1 MNNVAGHMVHPYT
14 LPLTLD
20 PMEGSGCSLTPRL
33 DLDGSSLSS
42 ERDPA
47 SPLDSEGSSL
57 YFEREA
63 NYSVRNLAGFSEEAR
78 RSVVYSEVEE
88 EAEVYSVARSVY
100 SEEEAERYSVAPV
113 LDSEADSGTG
123 SVCEEE
129 ADDAQDQVGKPI

>member
-33 DLDGSSLSS
+33 DSDGSSVSS

-47 SPLDSEGSSL
+47 SPFDSEGSPL

-63 NYSVRNLAGFSEEAR
+63 NYSVRNLAGFSEDAR
-78 RSVVYSEVEE
+78 GSVVYSEV
-88 EAEVYSVARSVY
+88 
-100 SEEEAERYSVAPV
+100 EEEAERYSVAPV

-129 ADDAQDQVGKPI
+129 ADDAQDQVSKPI